1 MISKNQ
7 IKHIQSLHKA
17 RGRKKARQFI
27 VEGPKAVGELLESSF
42 KIAEVYA
49 TADWIAGNTHLFP
62 GVEQISPRDL
72 ARISNQKQPNQVLAV
87 VEMPEPK
94 DVPVEIDGLCLVLD
108 TIQDPGNLG
117 TIIRIADWFGIRE
130 IICSRETA
138 DLFNPKV
145 VQSTMGSIS
154 RVRISYT
161 DLPAWLEQIS
171 GQLPVYGTLLSGEN
185 IYAASLDSKGL
196 IIIGN
201 ESKGISED
209 VAFYISTGLRI
220 PSYGAS
226 ETESLNA
233 AVATG
238 IVVAEFRRRA
248 K

>member
-27 VEGPKAVGELLESSF
+27 VEGPKAVGELLKSDF
-42 KIAEVYA
+42 KVNEVFATEAWCAE
-49 TADWIAGNTHLFP
+49 NTHLFP
-62 GVEQISPRDL
+62 AVEQISPREL
-72 ARISNQKQPNQVLAV
+72 ERISNQKQPNQVLAV
-87 VEMPEPK
+87 VEMPEVNAAPARI
-94 DVPVEIDGLCLVLD
+94 EGLYLVLD

-117 TIIRIADWFGIRE
+117 TIIRIADWFGINE
-130 IICSRETA
+130 VICSPDTA

-154 RVRISYT
+154 RVRVSYT
-161 DLPAWLEQIS
+161 ALPDWLEQVA
-171 GQLPVYGTLLSGEN
+171 GQVPVYGTLLSGDN
-185 IYAASLDSKGL
+185 IYNTDLSPKGL

-201 ESKGISED
+201 ESKGISAD
-209 VAFYISTGLRI
+209 VAFYVSQSIKI

-238 IVVAEFRRRA
+238 IVVAEFRRRI
-248 K
+248 